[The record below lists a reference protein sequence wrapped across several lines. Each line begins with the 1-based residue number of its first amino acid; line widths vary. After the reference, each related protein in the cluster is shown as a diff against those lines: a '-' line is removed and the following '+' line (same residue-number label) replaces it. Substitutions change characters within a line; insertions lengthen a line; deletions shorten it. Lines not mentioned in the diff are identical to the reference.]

1 MNGII
6 DRIENTLDG
15 IRPALREDGGDVEV
29 IGWDDDGGIVHL
41 RLTGACSTCPISTV
55 TVKQGIE
62 RRLVTALPEVRGVL
76 AVS

>member
-1 MNGII
+1 MTGII
-6 DRIENTLDG
+6 DRIENALDG

-29 IGWDDDGGIVHL
+29 IGWDEDGGIVHL
-41 RLTGACSTCPISTV
+41 RLTGACSACPISAV

-62 RRLVTALPEVRGVL
+62 RRLLRALPEVRGVL

>member
-6 DRIENTLDG
+6 DRIENALDG

-41 RLTGACSTCPISTV
+41 RLTGACSTCPISAT

-62 RRLVTALPEVRGVL
+62 RRLLSALPEVRGVL
-76 AVS
+76 AVA